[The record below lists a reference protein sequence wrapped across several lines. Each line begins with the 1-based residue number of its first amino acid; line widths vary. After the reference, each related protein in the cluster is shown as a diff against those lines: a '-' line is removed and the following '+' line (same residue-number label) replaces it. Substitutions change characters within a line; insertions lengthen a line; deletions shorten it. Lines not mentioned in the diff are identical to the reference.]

1 MEILKYVILLIL
13 LGCFVYMIYMIYYM
27 FKTAYHMIS
36 FNYCK
41 PKYRINKNGYVEYY
55 ISIFN
60 YWDKLCGW
68 DSNDTE
74 RTATV
79 HGINNTPIEI
89 KYKGPGRIIYYLDK
103 NLSGKKLREE
113 VDKIIKYKT
122 GKECYEHQAEL
133 INKECII
140 LANKV
145 KIKYEVTE

>member
-1 MEILKYVILLIL
+1 
-13 LGCFVYMIYMIYYM
+13 
-27 FKTAYHMIS
+27 MIS
-36 FNYCK
+36 FYYCK

-55 ISIFN
+55 IGIFN

-74 RTATV
+74 RTVTV
-79 HGINNTPIEI
+79 HGINTPIEI

-113 VDKIIKYKT
+113 VDKIVKYKT

-133 INKECII
+133 INNECII

>member
-13 LGCFVYMIYMIYYM
+13 LGCFGYMIYYM
-27 FKTAYHMIS
+27 FKTAYNMIS

-55 ISIFN
+55 IGTFN

-74 RTATV
+74 RTVTV
-79 HGINNTPIEI
+79 HGINNTPVEV

-103 NLSGKKLREE
+103 KLSGKNLREE
-113 VDKIIKYKT
+113 VDKIVKYKT

-133 INKECII
+133 INNECII
-140 LANKV
+140 LAKKV